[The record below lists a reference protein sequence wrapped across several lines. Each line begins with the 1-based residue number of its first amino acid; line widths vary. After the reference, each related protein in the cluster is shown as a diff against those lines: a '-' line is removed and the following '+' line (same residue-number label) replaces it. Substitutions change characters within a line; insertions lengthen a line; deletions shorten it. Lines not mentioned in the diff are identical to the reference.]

1 MTPFLLT
8 DRKRVMISKLAKE
21 DTLKGDWLSS
31 VSITV
36 LKMQMVIST
45 NEENKYM
52 QELTQRVRN
61 LADVRVHPLD
71 WIEPPTLLLWTW
83 LLGKRQ
89 CRAVSALHISCCCY
103 VFTIALTSAGRL

>member
-1 MTPFLLT
+1 
-8 DRKRVMISKLAKE
+8 MISKLAKE

-31 VSITV
+31 VSTTV

-61 LADVRVHPLD
+61 LADIRVYPLD
-71 WIEPPTLLLWTW
+71 WIEPPTLGPGFLARDNAELSLPYTYLAAAMYLLW
-83 LLGKRQ
+83 
-89 CRAVSALHISCCCY
+89 H
-103 VFTIALTSAGRL
+103 